1 MKDKKK
7 ILMVLGVVSIVLITI
22 GIGYAFFSYSKNGS
36 TENTISSDS
45 ITFLY
50 DEVDQQGNGITLTN
64 ALPISDTEGK
74 GQIQDF
80 DFRIVSDTNTGI
92 SIPYEITLRKKVGSD
107 DIDDIIKVY
116 LAKTTDSSTTI
127 ANEEEVELSKYSDLE
142 TVTKN
147 GHQEKL
153 LHIDKVPGSN
163 STYNQGYRLKIW
175 IDDSADYSEITV
187 PAKCSDG
194 SNKTEQECT
203 SPNEWIA
210 EHNEYPYNNKTFAVT
225 VNVYANGHTITQQD
239 IEAASRTDITSF
251 SVDGITL
258 SGSNNYYEA
267 NVAPGSTEATINV
280 ETENPYTT
288 VVIEK
293 TDSTY
298 ENVIAMNSGI
308 QKMSTSKKV
317 NISPG
322 KNYFK
327 ITLRSEDGTKTS
339 YRYLMIKS
347 SNEVVKTGDSIL
359 SILADNTLTE
369 GYYKFRVNNVDY
381 SVDLIVIDGDQTITA
396 DTKYGDLEDCA
407 SGTETTDMA
416 KKMVVVKVNGDYT
429 VNSGVK
435 VEPNFHSDYGG
446 PKGFVLYVT
455 GTLTNNG
462 TINNNHGAYAEGQDV
477 YLWKNGDDSYEYV
490 PAVGGAG
497 GVLTG
502 ATDKTNGT
510 NGESGSNRS
519 TGGGGSGATR
529 SSKHVGSGSAGTS
542 YSGGSG
548 GAAAWSYD
556 GGDAL
561 PNGGQGGTPT
571 VTLTTSQG
579 SGAGNPAGLFNN
591 QASYYRADNGT
602 GGLLVIYANNFINN
616 NKIEAV
622 GAKGGHVF
630 TAGGSSGSGS
640 VNVFYTG
647 TASGYN
653 TIDVSA
659 KQQTYNN
666 NTGAGYTGGAGG
678 TGTVSVGSISTG
690 TYVSTYKNY

>member
-22 GIGYAFFSYSKNGS
+22 GIGYAFFSYSKNGT

-80 DFRIVSDTNTGI
+80 DFRIVSDTSTGI

-153 LHIDKVPGSN
+153 LHVDKVPGSN
-163 STYNQGYRLKIW
+163 STYNQGYRLKMW

-308 QKMSTSKKV
+308 QKLSTSKK
-317 NISPG
+317 ISLTNTD
-322 KNYFK
+322 NYFR
-327 ITLRSEDGTKTS
+327 IRLTSEDGIGHAELHLKIHIISLEDLTREFE
-339 YRYLMIKS
+339 YS
-347 SNEVVKTGDSIL
+347 STAETHEYTYSAPLTGYYQIEVWGAQGGDSIGG
-359 SILADNTLTE
+359 TG
-369 GYYKFRVNNVDY
+369 GY
-381 SVDLIVIDGDQTITA
+381 G
-396 DTKYGDLEDCA
+396 G
-407 SGTETTDMA
+407 
-416 KKMVVVKVNGDYT
+416 YT
-429 VNSGVK
+429 VGTVHLTAFEELYINVGESPADVTASTSAGTRINGGYNGGGSGCGRG
-435 VEPNFHSDYGG
+435 SAS
-446 PKGFVLYVT
+446 T
-455 GTLTNNG
+455 S
-462 TINNNHGAYAEGQDV
+462 A
-477 YLWKNGDDSYEYV
+477 S
-490 PAVGGAG
+490 GGAG
-497 GVLTG
+497 GGATHVATSNGLLSELSENRSSIIIVAGGGGGAGYNNDSDCPRTATVGGSGGGNTGVTGTVVGNCGSPKTTAGGGGTQTTGGTAATYGSDGGFTG
-502 ATDKTNGT
+502 AFGQ
-510 NGESGSNRS
+510 GGRSGNQCTSYAAGAGGGGYFGGGSGNDYGAA
-519 TGGGGSGATR
+519 GGGGSGYINTTKLTNAKMYCFKCTESTASSTYTINTNPAKTIEEGATDER
-529 SSKHVGSGSAGTS
+529 DLTNC
-542 YSGGSG
+542 
-548 GAAAWSYD
+548 
-556 GGDAL
+556 
-561 PNGGQGGTPT
+561 PNGYSSEPI
-571 VTLTTSQG
+571 
-579 SGAGNPAGLFNN
+579 AKCAK
-591 QASYYRADNGT
+591 ADNG
-602 GGLLVIYANNFINN
+602 YA
-616 NKIEAV
+616 KI
-622 GAKGGHVF
+622 
-630 TAGGSSGSGS
+630 
-640 VNVFYTG
+640 
-647 TASGYN
+647 
-653 TIDVSA
+653 
-659 KQQTYNN
+659 TYIGN
-666 NTGAGYTGGAGG
+666 
-678 TGTVSVGSISTG
+678 
-690 TYVSTYKNY
+690 